1 MCTDL
6 SPFLV
11 KFIPKCFILFEFVD
25 GSVFLISSADSLL
38 LHSRFMNVDY
48 VSCNLAEIISSNSIL
63 VASLGFS
70 RSSVVS
76 SANRDSLLITFNLDN
91 FISFSGLTGLAWT
104 SSTLL
109 NS

>member
-6 SPFLV
+6 SPFWLNLFLSV
-11 KFIPKCFILFEFVD
+11 SFFLNLLMGVFSFNFFI
-25 GSVFLISSADSLL
+25 DSLL

-63 VASLGFS
+63 VVSLGFS

-91 FISFSGLTGLAWT
+91 FISFSW
-104 SSTLL
+104 S
-109 NS
+109 